1 MHPCAAPCSAAE
13 GKSNA
18 FWQSN
23 GLCQNLYC
31 TKRHINAPLHAPLFH
46 ASWRRQPR
54 QTEWERSLNK
64 SWVAPKGGGLEKVAP
79 RGLYDAASHTREL
92 VKSVYFFFNVSANWT
107 HQGVIRQGKLATCRK
122 LNVPR
127 WVKLKR
133 LWVKGGDISARQAGE
148 GRNRRAE
155 EERRRA
161 ETLHPS
167 EWRLILFIPW
177 FSKGA
182 RSQHLQLLSPKGKKN
197 NNTTTICWRELERGA
212 HSSLEAS
219 LLFGASGQ
227 TARSNLLFIHQ
238 GFFIVFFS
246 GVADEHIR
254 ERERESCFL
263 QKKHE
268 DDREDKQHTEGV
280 EKRRGDPA
288 EATCLAWLRIR
299 SSETPRRRNTNCWA
313 VRPRYTCQTQL
324 HHRDVFKASANSALC
339 AFLRGYDYAQY
350 SSSAVKVQRFPVCLH
365 SYFTPALNTNKVMLL

>member
-46 ASWRRQPR
+46 ASWSRQPR

-155 EERRRA
+155 EEERRRA

-182 RSQHLQLLSPKGKKN
+182 RSQHLQLLSPKGKKKQHN
-197 NNTTTICWRELERGA
+197 NNLLKRAGA
-212 HSSLEAS
+212 RRAL
-219 LLFGASGQ
+219 
-227 TARSNLLFIHQ
+227 
-238 GFFIVFFS
+238 FS
-246 GVADEHIR
+246 GG
-254 ERERESCFL
+254 ES
-263 QKKHE
+263 
-268 DDREDKQHTEGV
+268 
-280 EKRRGDPA
+280 A
-288 EATCLAWLRIR
+288 IWSIW
-299 SSETPRRRNTNCWA
+299 TNC
-313 VRPRYTCQTQL
+313 
-324 HHRDVFKASANSALC
+324 
-339 AFLRGYDYAQY
+339 
-350 SSSAVKVQRFPVCLH
+350 
-365 SYFTPALNTNKVMLL
+365 